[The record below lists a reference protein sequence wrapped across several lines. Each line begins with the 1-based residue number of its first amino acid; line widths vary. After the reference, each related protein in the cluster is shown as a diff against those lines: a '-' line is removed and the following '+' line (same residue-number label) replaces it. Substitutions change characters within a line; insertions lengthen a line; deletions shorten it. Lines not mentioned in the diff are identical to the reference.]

1 MNDTQETLKGLDSLP
16 PLPQGYEQPQEQP
29 EEQPQEEIHQQQTQ
43 EATPQQEEKP
53 QEKNFKQL
61 KHKYARIEKE
71 RDEYARRLA
80 ELEAKPAP
88 LEEDDTI
95 TLAPDDLAEGKH
107 LTKMGRKVKKL
118 EEELNRYK
126 NQSAA
131 SIAEAKLRTQ
141 YPDID
146 SVVTLDNIEALKD
159 SYPEL
164 AATLNSSPD
173 LYTKAVSAYTL
184 IKKLGINGQ
193 DAFQE
198 EKALA
203 QKNAA
208 KPRPLTSVSP
218 QQGDSPLSRANA
230 FANGLTDDLKAQLR
244 KEMVESMKNR

>member
-1 MNDTQETLKGLDSLP
+1 MNDTQEKLQSLDSLP
-16 PLPQGYEQPQEQP
+16 QVPEGFQPQEQP
-29 EEQPQEEIHQQQTQ
+29 QDQSQEEVQQT
-43 EATPQQEEKP
+43 APEEKP

-80 ELEAKPAP
+80 EIEAKPVP
-88 LEEDDTI
+88 VEEDDSI
-95 TLAPDDLAEGKH
+95 NLAPDDLAEGKH

-131 SIAEAKLRTQ
+131 SMAETRLRTQ

-146 SVVTLDNIEALKD
+146 SVVTHENIEALKD

-230 FANGLTDDLKAQLR
+230 FANGLTEDLKVQLR
-244 KEMVESMKNR
+244 KEMLEAMKNR

>member
-1 MNDTQETLKGLDSLP
+1 MNDTQETLKNLDSLP
-16 PLPQGYEQPQEQP
+16 PVPEGFQPQEQP
-29 EEQPQEEIHQQQTQ
+29 QQEETQQ
-43 EATPQQEEKP
+43 EEVQQAAPEEKP

-88 LEEDDTI
+88 VEEDDTI

-107 LTKMGRKVKKL
+107 LTKMGRKVKRL
-118 EEELNRYK
+118 EDELNRYK

-230 FANGLTDDLKAQLR
+230 FANGLTDDLKTQLR
-244 KEMVESMKNR
+244 KEMLEAMKNR